1 MFTVTISGSMN
12 NMTSSV
18 SGEELEDFLTDLS
31 EMGEVFRVYDEDGN
45 DVTREVWA
53 FNEGGDEDL
62 FLPDSDDDDDDEWL
76 DIYSGYGEWDDSRGG
91 GVL

>member
-12 NMTSSV
+12 NMSTSV

-31 EMGEVFRVYDEDGN
+31 EMGEVFRVYDENGV

-62 FLPDSDDDDDDEWL
+62 YLPDPDDEDEWL
-76 DIYSGYGEWDDSRGG
+76 DMYSGYGEWDDSRGG